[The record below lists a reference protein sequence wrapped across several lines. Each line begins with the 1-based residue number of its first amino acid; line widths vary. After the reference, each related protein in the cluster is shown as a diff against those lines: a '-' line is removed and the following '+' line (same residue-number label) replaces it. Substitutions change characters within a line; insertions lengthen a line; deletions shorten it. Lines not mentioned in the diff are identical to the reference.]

1 MRLCVIIGLA
11 SRLWSKRLAHLECGR
26 LETGGAAQAE
36 GGHRVGRKSEFWS
49 RRRKRVDGQAERVNV
64 TMSQAER
71 AQLHM
76 LEQQTKFSPS
86 RILVSATLHGVSFS
100 SEGIGESAEE
110 RHTRIAEL
118 LHLRRVVGGI
128 ANNIN
133 QIARHANTTGE
144 FPDDLDE
151 HLRQCREVYDLLT
164 EVAKQNRLT

>member
-1 MRLCVIIGLA
+1 MV
-11 SRLWSKRLAHLECGR
+11 
-26 LETGGAAQAE
+26 
-36 GGHRVGRKSEFWS
+36 F
-49 RRRKRVDGQAERVNV
+49 
-64 TMSQAER
+64 
-71 AQLHM
+71 
-76 LEQQTKFSPS
+76 PS
-86 RILVSATLHGVSFS
+86 RAK
-100 SEGIGESAEE
+100 ESGNPAEE

-144 FPDDLDE
+144 LPDDLDD